1 MEDEHICIDDL
12 ASHLGSLFR
21 CPAPSAFYGV
31 FDGHEGPDAAVYV
44 RKHAMRLFFQD
55 SGFPQE
61 FQADDGF
68 IEKVANSVRS
78 AFLLA
83 DDALADDCTVSNSSG
98 TTALTALVLGRL
110 LLVANV
116 GDCRAVLCRKGE
128 AVEMSQDHRPARA
141 SERKRVEE
149 CGDCIDGGYVNGILS
164 VTRALGDWELK
175 FQRETPSSLIAE
187 PEFMQAV
194 LTEDDQFLIMGCD
207 GIWDVMSSQDAVSVV
222 RRGLQRHDDPEKCA
236 RELVMKALRL
246 KTFDNVTAIVVCF
259 SAEHTDSSLQQE
271 QGRLR
276 SCSLSTDALCT
287 LQSCLNADSSHR

>member
-1 MEDEHICIDDL
+1 MGVGAEVFHQGMPVLDVPSRRSQVRAAAAAAASGSVAVEIATVGSELDLRTAFAVPDVSIEPAVIHFIPRIRSGSFAARGPRKRMEDEHICIDDL

-98 TTALTALVLGRL
+98 TTALTALVLGRCVINEHL
-110 LLVANV
+110 LFTF
-116 GDCRAVLCRKGE
+116 
-128 AVEMSQDHRPARA
+128 A
-141 SERKRVEE
+141 S
-149 CGDCIDGGYVNGILS
+149 
-164 VTRALGDWELK
+164 RAL
-175 FQRETPSSLIAE
+175 F
-187 PEFMQAV
+187 
-194 LTEDDQFLIMGCD
+194 
-207 GIWDVMSSQDAVSVV
+207 
-222 RRGLQRHDDPEKCA
+222 
-236 RELVMKALRL
+236 
-246 KTFDNVTAIVVCF
+246 VC
-259 SAEHTDSSLQQE
+259 
-271 QGRLR
+271 GR
-276 SCSLSTDALCT
+276 
-287 LQSCLNADSSHR
+287 